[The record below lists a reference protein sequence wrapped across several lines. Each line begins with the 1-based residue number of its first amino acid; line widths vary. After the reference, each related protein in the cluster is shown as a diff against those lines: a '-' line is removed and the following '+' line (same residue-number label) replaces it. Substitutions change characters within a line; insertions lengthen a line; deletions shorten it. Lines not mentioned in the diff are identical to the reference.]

1 MTNREYFEQ
10 KKEAFYKKIAD
21 VLEKHFSIFCGIMYI
36 LDLIA
41 IICVVKINVGFI
53 ALVIPFTFLD
63 IGLTICLIE
72 MWLDKEHKD
81 VEK

>member
-21 VLEKHFSIFCGIMYI
+21 VVEKYFSIFCGIMYI

-41 IICVVKINVGFI
+41 IICVAKIDVVFM

-72 MWLDKEHKD
+72 EWLDKERK
-81 VEK
+81 ENE